1 MEINLPPQLE
11 AVLSE
16 QAQRR
21 GVAPE
26 VVAVDALR
34 EWFLPR
40 VPLVE
45 PQDEWERRLFGAAT
59 DCGVTVSHEA
69 LSSDGLYE

>member
-1 MEINLPPQLE
+1 MVITLTPQLE

-26 VVAVDALR
+26 VLALDALR
-34 EWFLPR
+34 EHFLPASD
-40 VPLVE
+40 PLE
-45 PQDEWERRLFGAAT
+45 PRDEWERRLLSMAK
-59 DCGVTVSHEA
+59 DCGVSLTDEQ
-69 LSSDGLYE
+69 LSREQMYE

>member
-1 MEINLPPQLE
+1 MVITLTPQLE

-26 VVAVDALR
+26 VLAINALQER
-34 EWFLPR
+34 FLP
-40 VPLVE
+40 E
-45 PQDEWERRLFGAAT
+45 PSSLEPRDEWERRLLGIAK
-59 DCGVTVSHEA
+59 DCGVSLSNEA
-69 LSSDGLYE
+69 LGREEMYE

>member
-1 MEINLPPQLE
+1 MVITLTSQLE

-26 VVAVDALR
+26 IAALDALR
-34 EWFLPR
+34 EHFLPESD
-40 VPLVE
+40 PLE
-45 PQDEWERRLFGAAT
+45 PRDEWERRLLEMGT
-59 DCGVTVSHEA
+59 DCGVSLTDEQ
-69 LSSDGLYE
+69 LSREEMYE